1 MENFYTAYTRVV
13 QNTTFYF
20 VKKYMTFPEYRDIP
34 GVLESYGMHT
44 DFNRACQIAQIDNKE
59 IRNNLLADLENNP
72 PSAKVIHMN
81 MTKDI
86 SAVQ

>member
-20 VKKYMTFPEYRDIP
+20 VKKFMTFPEYKDVP
-34 GVLESYGMHT
+34 AVLESYGMHT
-44 DFNRACQIAQIDNKE
+44 DFNLACQIALINDKE
-59 IRNNLLADLENNP
+59 IRDHLLADLQNNP
-72 PSAKVIHMN
+72 HSAKVIHMN
-81 MTKDI
+81 TAKGI